1 MHGGWGEFSIDRSI
15 QSFDKQEEGGKI
27 YSSFWDEMRRFY
39 WMVVRRRGDGCLI
52 SKKFLTR
59 ARLTES
65 QENLH
70 SLSYSKA
77 VQFRGYKAIKERK

>member
-1 MHGGWGEFSIDRSI
+1 
-15 QSFDKQEEGGKI
+15 
-27 YSSFWDEMRRFY
+27 
-39 WMVVRRRGDGCLI
+39 MVVGRGGRGDGCLI

-59 ARLTES
+59 GRLTES

-77 VQFRGYKAIKERK
+77 VQFRGL